1 MSEKEDTYVLELS
14 KDEAQTLRDILR
26 RIAGHHVTSRRR
38 HAREMAIALESLG
51 VKPSGRNDVSGG
63 IEFEDSKGDAS

>member
-1 MSEKEDTYVLELS
+1 MSGEQDTYVLELS

-26 RIAGHHVTSRRR
+26 RIAGDHEHSRRR

-51 VKPSGRNDVSGG
+51 VRPTGRSDVSGG
-63 IEFEDSKGDAS
+63 IEFERSMS